1 MIVVELGRKYIG
13 ETIDVVVTS
22 ALQTTA
28 GKIIFAKPKTI
39 IEKAV

>member
-1 MIVVELGRKYIG
+1 
-13 ETIDVVVTS
+13 VVVTS

-28 GKIIFAKPKTI
+28 GKIIFAKPKMI